1 MQLDKTTA
9 VETGRFELGLSEEAR
24 LKCAQAKEQEEAGNF
39 EAARQ
44 LLQGFWHRIG
54 ERPETKGLDEGARA
68 EVLLRAGT
76 LTGWIGSAQQIP
88 GAQETA
94 KDLISESAGLFA
106 GLGLEDRVAEA
117 QIDLGICYWRE
128 GALDEARITLQEVLT
143 QLGDRETEQR
153 LRALLNAAVVE
164 KVSVRYRDAL
174 QIHQSAAPLFEK
186 SSNHALRGK
195 FHNEFA
201 TVLKNIGLAEHRED
215 FIDRALVEYAAASFH
230 FEEAGHQR
238 FRGVVENNLGFLFVH
253 LGRFQDAH
261 EHLGRARAAAVALK
275 DQGLVAQFDDSRAK
289 AFLGEKR
296 YAEAE
301 ALSRACVR
309 SLEQGGEQSL
319 LAGALITHGTS
330 LARVNSPDAALATL
344 KRGMTV
350 AEQAGDP
357 DSAGI
362 AALTII
368 EELPQHVPYSELHE
382 YYLHAESM
390 LARSQHLGVRT
401 RLGEC
406 ARTILTSERRY
417 DAGPV
422 DSSLGNGHQPSAA
435 QQASH
440 TAALGPGIS
449 LEQLVLDYEGS
460 LIRQAL
466 ETSGGSVTRA
476 ARLLGI
482 THQGLAFI
490 LNGRHQSLLSIRTPV
505 KRRRRSIILYR

>member
-1 MQLDKTTA
+1 MQLHKTTTN
-9 VETGRFELGLSEEAR
+9 EISGFEPVLSDEAR
-24 LKCAQAKEQEEAGNF
+24 LRCAQAKEQEEAGNF

-44 LLQGFWHRIG
+44 LLHGFWQRVG
-54 ERPETKGLDEGARA
+54 ERPELRGLDEAASA

-76 LTGWIGSAQQIP
+76 LTGWIGSARQIA

-94 KDLISESAGLFA
+94 KDLISESAGLFER
-106 GLGLEDRVAEA
+106 LGLDERVAEA
-117 QIDLGICYWRE
+117 RIDLGICYWRE
-128 GALDEARITLQEVLT
+128 GALDEARVTLQEVLT

-186 SSNHALRGK
+186 STNHALRGK

-215 FIDRALVEYAAASFH
+215 YIDRALVEYAAAGFH

-238 FRGVVENNLGFLFVH
+238 FLGVVENNLGFLFVH
-253 LGRFQDAH
+253 LGRHQDAH
-261 EHLGRARAAAVALK
+261 EHLNRARATAVALK
-275 DQGLVAQFDDSRAK
+275 DQALVAQFDDSRAK
-289 AFLGEKR
+289 AFLGEQR
-296 YAEAE
+296 YTEAE
-301 ALSRACVR
+301 TIARASVR

-330 LARVNSPDAALATL
+330 LARINSSEAALATL
-344 KRGMTV
+344 KRGMNV
-350 AEQAGDP
+350 AQQAGDP

-368 EELPQHVPYSELHE
+368 EELPQFVPYSELHE

-406 ARTILTSERRY
+406 ARLLLTTANRVADQRPA
-417 DAGPV
+417 DF
-422 DSSLGNGHQPSAA
+422 SSSGHQLTAA
-435 QQASH
+435 RTKSD
-440 TAALGPGIS
+440 TAALTPGAS
-449 LEQLVLDYEGS
+449 LEDLVLNYEGD

-466 ETSGGSVTRA
+466 EASQGSVTRA

-490 LNGRHQSLLSIRTPV
+490 LNGRHKSLLSIRTPV
-505 KRRRRSIILYR
+505 KRRRRSIIRYR

>member
-1 MQLDKTTA
+1 MQLHKSTST
-9 VETGRFELGLSEEAR
+9 EESGLPVTLSDEAHQQ
-24 LKCAQAKEQEEAGNF
+24 CIQAKEQEEAGNF

-44 LLQGFWHRIG
+44 HLHGFWQRVG
-54 ERPETKGLDEGARA
+54 ERPQLEGLDDVARA

-76 LTGWIGSAQQIP
+76 LTGWIGSAQQLP
-88 GAQETA
+88 GAQEAA
-94 KDLISESAGLFA
+94 KDLISESATLFEKLA
-106 GLGLEDRVAEA
+106 LVDRVAEA
-117 QIDLGICYWRE
+117 RIDLGICYWRE
-128 GALDEARITLQEVLT
+128 GALDEARVTLQEVLT
-143 QLGDRETEQR
+143 LLGERETEQR

-174 QIHQSAAPLFEK
+174 QIHQTAAPLFEK
-186 SSNHALRGK
+186 STNHALRGK

-215 FIDRALVEYAAASFH
+215 YIDRALVEYAAASFH

-253 LGRFQDAH
+253 LGRYRDAH
-261 EHLGRARAAAVALK
+261 EHLSRARAAALALK

-289 AFLGEKR
+289 AFLGEQR
-296 YAEAE
+296 NAEAE
-301 ALSRACVR
+301 AIARASVR

-319 LAGALITHGTS
+319 LANALITHGTA
-330 LARVNSPDAALATL
+330 LARVSSTNAALATL
-344 KRGMTV
+344 KRGMSI

-368 EELPQHVPYSELHE
+368 EELHPFVSHNELRE
-382 YYLHAESM
+382 YYLHAESL
-390 LARSQHLGVRT
+390 LARSQHVGVRS

-406 ARTILTSERRY
+406 ARHVLISENRSGDETTSQ
-417 DAGPV
+417 
-422 DSSLGNGHQPSAA
+422 SFGNGHRQNATASAA
-435 QQASH
+435 SH
-440 TAALGPGIS
+440 SATGAS
-449 LEQLVLDYEGS
+449 LEEQVLNFEGE
-460 LIRQAL
+460 LIRRAL
-466 ETSGGSVTRA
+466 EVSGGSVTRA

-490 LNGRHQSLLSIRTPV
+490 LNGRHKSLLSIRTPV
-505 KRRRRSIILYR
+505 KRRRRSIIRYR